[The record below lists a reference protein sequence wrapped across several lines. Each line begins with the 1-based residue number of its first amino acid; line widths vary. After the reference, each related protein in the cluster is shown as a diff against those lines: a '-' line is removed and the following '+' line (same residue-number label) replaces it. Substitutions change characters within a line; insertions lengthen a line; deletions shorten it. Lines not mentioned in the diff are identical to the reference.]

1 MDSSNPKIGDKVAVM
16 MKALNWAKHCAQSQL
31 ISYAERRFSCES
43 FSVVKRIG
51 VNCGSELISLSLSV
65 IRKTRIPSTSITKDY
80 ERILKVMHL
89 FCTFLRVCFAILF
102 IDKIKLRNIGINCCV
117 CMCIFCHI

>member
-1 MDSSNPKIGDKVAVM
+1 MNSSNPKIGDKVAVM

-51 VNCGSELISLSLSV
+51 VNCGSELISVSLSV
-65 IRKTRIPSTSITKDY
+65 IWNENPSTSTTKVRLRKNTQSDAY
-80 ERILKVMHL
+80 L
-89 FCTFLRVCFAILF
+89 FCTFLRVYFAVLF
-102 IDKIKLRNIGINCCV
+102 TVQLN
-117 CMCIFCHI
+117 